1 MKINSTYAFRTV
13 SALSADKPA
22 GPGLFGVPSVTGRP
36 RRYGQ
41 VATFQA
47 PPPSRLT
54 PAMRL
59 AAIHGRRARTPRH
72 LAGRRGRL
80 RAPLRRSGAVE
91 FTLAMEGN

>member
-1 MKINSTYAFRTV
+1 MKINSPTIQTTNRPPGGQA
-13 SALSADKPA
+13 SS
-22 GPGLFGVPSVTGRP
+22 PGLFGVPTVTGRP

-41 VATFQA
+41 VATFPA

-59 AAIHGRRARTPRH
+59 AASAADERERLGTWQDEEADFARYC
-72 LAGRRGRL
+72 AGAG
-80 RAPLRRSGAVE
+80 SVE